1 MDPYHTVLQKIA
13 LLRARGLK
21 DSHPEMMRVR
31 TKLRDILE
39 DRKKHR
45 KPGKALLPKLVGS
58 TTITLD
64 EVKKPSKSKYAI
76 LGAAVGIAGVAYLLY
91 KKKFG

>member
-1 MDPYHTVLQKIA
+1 MDAYHSVLQKIA
-13 LLRARGLK
+13 LLRARGLE
-21 DSHPEMMRVR
+21 DSHPEMVRVR
-31 TKLRDILE
+31 IKLRDILE

-45 KPGKALLPKLVGS
+45 KPGKVLLPKLVGS

-64 EVKKPSKSKYAI
+64 EVKKPGKSKYVI

-91 KKKFG
+91 KKRFG